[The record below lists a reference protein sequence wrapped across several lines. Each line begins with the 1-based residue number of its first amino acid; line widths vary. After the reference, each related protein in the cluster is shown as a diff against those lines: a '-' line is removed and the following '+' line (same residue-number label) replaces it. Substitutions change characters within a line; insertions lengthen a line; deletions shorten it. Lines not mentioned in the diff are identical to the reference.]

1 MWKFVLQRSV
11 SAVFVLFG
19 VSVLTFLLVFFTP
32 GDPAETILRQ
42 QMGGQTPSAEAI
54 EQFRANQ
61 GLNDP
66 IPVQYVDWVL
76 SILQGDLGQSYHS
89 DSSVT
94 QLIVDNLWP
103 TFELAL
109 AGMAVALLIAVPT
122 GVISA
127 VHKGGRLDYG
137 SQLAALLG
145 LSMPNFWLGYLLML
159 IFAINLSVLPTS
171 GYGTIDQLVLPAI
184 TLGTGMAAIITR
196 LLRSSML
203 EVLDEEYIRTARS
216 KGLRE
221 RIVVYKHTLRNAL
234 IPVITIIGLQFG
246 YLLNGAVI
254 IEIVFQRP
262 GLGRLLIDSIFAR
275 DYPIVQGL
283 VLVIAV
289 LFVVT
294 NFLVDVAYRYVDPRI
309 SFEGAPK

>member
-42 QMGGQTPSAEAI
+42 QMGGQTPSAEAV
-54 EQFRANQ
+54 EQFRADQ

-66 IPVQYVDWVL
+66 IPIQYVDWVA

-122 GVISA
+122 GVVSA

-159 IFAINLSVLPTS
+159 VFAIYLSVLPTS

-221 RIVVYKHTLRNAL
+221 RIVVYKHALRNAL
-234 IPVITIIGLQFG
+234 IPVITIVGLQFG